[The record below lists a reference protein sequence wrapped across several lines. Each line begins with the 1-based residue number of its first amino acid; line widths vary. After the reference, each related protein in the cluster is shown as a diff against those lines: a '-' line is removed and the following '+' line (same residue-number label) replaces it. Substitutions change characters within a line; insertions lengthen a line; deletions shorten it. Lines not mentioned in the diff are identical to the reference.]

1 MIEDLLYRM
10 RALFRRDRVEAELAD
25 ELRFHFEQQIEK
37 HVKAGLTR
45 GEATKQA
52 RLVFGGVDQ
61 VKEDCRDARG
71 VRVLEMLAQ
80 DVRYGLRILRKHP
93 GFTVVAVLTLAL
105 GIGASTAVFSVVNT
119 ILLKPLPYSNP
130 DRIVMLWWRAPIS
143 STQYSDIQWPWGP
156 KDFVEFS
163 PETKTLQYLG
173 AFKSDFFNLVGSGE
187 PERLDGLRASAGF
200 FAALGIDP
208 ALGRTFTG
216 EEDQPGHEYEVILS
230 DQLWRDRFGSKA
242 GILGQHITLNGQPYT
257 VVGVMPRG
265 FTFPHAEEM
274 PTILSFPPR
283 MQLWVPLAI
292 PAGAPRGP
300 QELAVVG
307 RLNAGFTMSQ
317 AEAELRVYGIRV
329 EKEFPPAK
337 GWYNPRLVS
346 LTRQVVGDTRR
357 PLLLLLGA
365 VGVVLLIASSNVAS
379 LILTRSLGR
388 RQEFTLRAAL
398 GAGRSRL
405 IRQLVTENLL
415 LAVVGG
421 LAGILF
427 AEAGLSMVKI
437 LGPSNIPRLR
447 EVGLEARVLTFT
459 IGITLITGILFG
471 LMPALGASHENLAES
486 LKEGGRR
493 SGGSGTHPK
502 IRNALLVA
510 QVALALV
517 LVISAGLLVRTFY
530 HTLAAD
536 AGFNST
542 HVLTFQLSLPS
553 PKYADTE
560 KMAQVYEK
568 ALRTLQSLPGV
579 QSAGLVSEVPMGGSA
594 DSTEIRIP
602 DHPITDDKEHPYA
615 NYSFASPG
623 YFSAIGTP
631 LLRGRDFAETDITG
645 SMPVTIING
654 AMALKYW
661 PGRDP
666 IGRQLGVKTQRFP
679 TRTIIG
685 IVPDI
690 KHNSLRDDPDP
701 EMYVPYK
708 QNEIKWWPSMQTMQ
722 VALRTKADPASL
734 AGSVREALR
743 SVDPDLP
750 AARVATLAALVD
762 DSMAQPRFSLLLLGS
777 FGGLALV
784 LAMIGMYGVISYSV
798 QQRTQEIGVRMAMGA
813 SRGDVLRLVIGLG
826 ARLAAL
832 GIMIGL
838 LTAWIV
844 TRTMASFLYG
854 VQPTDP
860 LTFAAVS
867 VLLMGVALFACLLP
881 ARRATRVDPLVA
893 LRYE

>member
-1 MIEDLLYRM
+1 
-10 RALFRRDRVEAELAD
+10 
-25 ELRFHFEQQIEK
+25 
-37 HVKAGLTR
+37 
-45 GEATKQA
+45 
-52 RLVFGGVDQ
+52 
-61 VKEDCRDARG
+61 
-71 VRVLEMLAQ
+71 
-80 DVRYGLRILRKHP
+80 
-93 GFTVVAVLTLAL
+93 
-105 GIGASTAVFSVVNT
+105 
-119 ILLKPLPYSNP
+119 
-130 DRIVMLWWRAPIS
+130 
-143 STQYSDIQWPWGP
+143 
-156 KDFVEFS
+156 
-163 PETKTLQYLG
+163 
-173 AFKSDFFNLVGSGE
+173 
-187 PERLDGLRASAGF
+187 
-200 FAALGIDP
+200 
-208 ALGRTFTG
+208 
-216 EEDQPGHEYEVILS
+216 
-230 DQLWRDRFGSKA
+230 
-242 GILGQHITLNGQPYT
+242 
-257 VVGVMPRG
+257 
-265 FTFPHAEEM
+265 
-274 PTILSFPPR
+274 
-283 MQLWVPLAI
+283 
-292 PAGAPRGP
+292 
-300 QELAVVG
+300 
-307 RLNAGFTMSQ
+307 
-317 AEAELRVYGIRV
+317 
-329 EKEFPPAK
+329 
-337 GWYNPRLVS
+337 VS
-346 LTRQVVGDTRR
+346 
-357 PLLLLLGA
+357 
-365 VGVVLLIASSNVAS
+365 
-379 LILTRSLGR
+379 
-388 RQEFTLRAAL
+388 
-398 GAGRSRL
+398 
-405 IRQLVTENLL
+405 
-415 LAVVGG
+415 
-421 LAGILF
+421 
-427 AEAGLSMVKI
+427 
-437 LGPSNIPRLR
+437 
-447 EVGLEARVLTFT
+447 
-459 IGITLITGILFG
+459 
-471 LMPALGASHENLAES
+471 
-486 LKEGGRR
+486 
-493 SGGSGTHPK
+493 
-502 IRNALLVA
+502 
-510 QVALALV
+510 LALV
-517 LVISAGLLVRTFY
+517 LVVSAGLLIRTFY
-530 HTLAAD
+530 HMLAAD
-536 AGFNST
+536 AGFNSS

-645 SMPVTIING
+645 SMPVTIINS